1 MVYYTYKTHS
11 KGVHTMY
18 EHEIYNLTTGEKEI
32 VFNHSKNDPFKGNPQ
47 YDPNQWVLLIT
58 TYID

>member
-1 MVYYTYKTHS
+1 
-11 KGVHTMY
+11 MY